1 MKSLRIILILF
12 LLLSFSAFGYSLY
25 HFVLNSSVLTHS
37 LILMGSLLSG
47 ISFFALL
54 ISKDKGT
61 SAVIW
66 FCLAMVN
73 LIIFFIDYNQPEFLK
88 QSYGVSLALLFSLL
102 FYSIQKMQEHYHKRY
117 NKQLKFVNYGTIIV
131 VVSMM
136 LLKLDNRL
144 IWNLLSY
151 LIFAVLAINFILYL
165 LPKTLS
171 HSKNEPKP

>member
-1 MKSLRIILILF
+1 
-12 LLLSFSAFGYSLY
+12 
-25 HFVLNSSVLTHS
+25 
-37 LILMGSLLSG
+37 MGSLLSG